1 MSSPEPA
8 ASGTRPALL
17 APPFARR
24 MWPLAALAGMVFGV
38 VLPAVYQTL
47 AFRER
52 GREAQMWAGDV
63 ARRLET
69 VAQDRPA
76 LWAYD
81 LPRLREATAEVTSTP
96 VRARVQVDAHRE
108 AMFVSGDGGVGRVEV
123 SAWAPVRVDG
133 RIAGRVQ
140 VRLSAEHLREASMR
154 LWAAAL
160 LGGALLAAALF
171 FLPLATVRRGDA
183 RDLALWR
190 RLEEAN
196 ATLEARVVER
206 TLDLRAREAELTALG
221 ARLVAV
227 QEEERARI
235 SRDLHDDL
243 GQVLT
248 GLRLRLTTLSSVLA
262 PGHPGHVH
270 LDAALSAV
278 DEGVEQVRH
287 IAHRLR
293 PAALDGLGTRAALRA
308 HAERWSRDSGLEL
321 VVTLPEVEPPGHVG
335 EVLFRVAQEAL
346 TNVTRHAEA
355 RRVTV
360 SLLPFDDG
368 WRLVVEDDGKG
379 IPAAPA
385 EGRRGLGLLGAR
397 ERVEQAGGYLDV
409 EAAEPRGTRV
419 LAWHP

>member
-1 MSSPEPA
+1 
-8 ASGTRPALL
+8 
-17 APPFARR
+17 
-24 MWPLAALAGMVFGV
+24 
-38 VLPAVYQTL
+38 
-47 AFRER
+47 
-52 GREAQMWAGDV
+52 
-63 ARRLET
+63 
-69 VAQDRPA
+69 
-76 LWAYD
+76 
-81 LPRLREATAEVTSTP
+81 
-96 VRARVQVDAHRE
+96 
-108 AMFVSGDGGVGRVEV
+108 
-123 SAWAPVRVDG
+123 
-133 RIAGRVQ
+133 
-140 VRLSAEHLREASMR
+140 
-154 LWAAAL
+154 
-160 LGGALLAAALF
+160 
-171 FLPLATVRRGDA
+171 
-183 RDLALWR
+183 
-190 RLEEAN
+190 
-196 ATLEARVVER
+196 
-206 TLDLRAREAELTALG
+206 
-221 ARLVAV
+221 
-227 QEEERARI
+227 
-235 SRDLHDDL
+235 
-243 GQVLT
+243 
-248 GLRLRLTTLSSVLA
+248 
-262 PGHPGHVH
+262 
-270 LDAALSAV
+270 V

>member
-1 MSSPEPA
+1 M
-8 ASGTRPALL
+8 SGTRPALL

-24 MWPLAALAGMVFGV
+24 MWPLAAFAGLVFGV
-38 VLPAVYQTL
+38 VLPAVYQGL
-47 AFRER
+47 AYRER

-96 VRARVQVDAHRE
+96 VGARVQVDAVRD
-108 AMFVSGDGGVGRVEV
+108 AMFVSGGGAAARVEV
-123 SAWAPVRVDG
+123 AAWAPVRVDG
-133 RIAGRVQ
+133 RVAGRVQ
-140 VRLSAEHLREASMR
+140 VRLSAEHLRDASMR
-154 LWAAAL
+154 LWAGAL
-160 LGGALLAAALF
+160 LGGAVLAAALF
-171 FLPLATVRRGDA
+171 FLPLGTVRRGDA

-196 ATLEARVVER
+196 ATLEGRVVER
-206 TLDLRAREAELTALG
+206 TLDLRAREAELSALG

-248 GLRLRLTTLSSVLA
+248 GLRLRLTTLSSVLG
-262 PGHPGHVH
+262 PGHPGHEH
-270 LDAALSAV
+270 LDAALAAV

-321 VVTLPEVEPPGHVG
+321 VVTLPEIEPPSHVG

-346 TNVTRHAEA
+346 TNVTRHARA
-355 RRVTV
+355 QRVSV

-379 IPAAPA
+379 LPAAPS

-409 EAAEPRGTRV
+409 EAAGPRGTRV